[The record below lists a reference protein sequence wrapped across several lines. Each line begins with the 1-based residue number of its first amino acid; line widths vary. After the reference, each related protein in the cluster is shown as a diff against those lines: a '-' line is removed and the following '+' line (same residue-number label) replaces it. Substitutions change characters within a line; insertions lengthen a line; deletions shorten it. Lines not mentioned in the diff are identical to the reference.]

1 MLTREENDLVT
12 KVTGDAPAGEMLRR
26 YWLPA
31 CWSEE
36 VAEPDGTP
44 VRVRMFGETFV
55 AFRDSS
61 GKVGLID
68 AACPHRLASL
78 VLGRNEE
85 GGIRCI
91 YHGWKFDV
99 NGRCMEMP
107 TEPAEYNFAE
117 RIRIRSY
124 PVRDAGGLIWTY
136 LGPPEL
142 EPPFPA
148 YDWTAMPREHLAL
161 MKYIERANYLQCA
174 EGTIDTTHSW
184 FLHRGVLRD
193 WKTRT
198 SVSNDL
204 SPRLEAEDTPYGFRY
219 AAIRQTNEDPDK
231 QKYVKLTVYVFP
243 TTGFIA
249 RSLDRSVATLVQIF
263 VPIDDEQTMVYSI
276 MHSINGEPV
285 DEKAIR
291 EDLQLRPG
299 IDLDADFRP
308 RFCTEDGWIQD
319 RSAMK
324 RGDWTGISGFPNQDV
339 AVQESMGRIADRTK
353 EHLGTSDVAI
363 IRMRRRMLDNVRRVA
378 EGRAPIGLDMPIE
391 YGELRAEQA
400 VVPIDQPWQTVGP
413 AATHGLPGDPLAQPA

>member
-31 CWSEE
+31 AWSEE
-36 VAEPDGTP
+36 IAEPDCTP
-44 VRVRMFGETFV
+44 VRVRMFGETYV
-55 AFRDSS
+55 AFRDSF
-61 GKVGLID
+61 GKAGLVD

-107 TEPAEYNFAE
+107 TEPAEYNFAD
-117 RIRIRSY
+117 RVRIRSY
-124 PVRDAGGLIWTY
+124 PIRDAGGLIWVY

-148 YDWTAMPREHLAL
+148 YDWTAMPREQLAL
-161 MKYIERANYLQCA
+161 MKYVERANYLQCA

-198 SVSNDL
+198 SVSEDL

-219 AAIRQTNEDPDK
+219 AAIRRTNEDPDK
-231 QKYVKLTVYVFP
+231 QKYVKMTLYAFP
-243 TTGFIA
+243 TTGIIA
-249 RSLDRSVATLVQIF
+249 RSLDRSIATLVQIF
-263 VPIDDEQTMVYSI
+263 VPIDDEQTMAYSI

-285 DEKAIR
+285 DEEAIR
-291 EDLQLRPG
+291 ENLKLRPG

-308 RFCTEDGWIQD
+308 RFCTEDGWLQD
-319 RSAMK
+319 RSAM
-324 RGDWTGISGFPNQDV
+324 RGGDWTGISGFPNQDI

-378 EGRAPIGLDMPIE
+378 DGRVPIGLDVPVE
-391 YGELRAEQA
+391 YGQLHAEQA

-413 AATHGLPGDPLAQPA
+413 PATHGVPGDPLPQPA